1 MTPEKNLNFH
11 GKNILI
17 KLSKSAQAATGQLN
31 TPLLIEI
38 QIYFSCLLGKRLAFY
53 AANYADREI
62 PGTQTVEAALF
73 SELLSTSKQLTENI
87 YIRFNTVMT
96 KTCSVSD
103 YSGPPPVSDFKI
115 ANQKPY
121 VPNWLDIDFKNDL
134 WAGAYGWNN
143 SDKSYSNT
151 KQVRSSA
158 QKV

>member
-1 MTPEKNLNFH
+1 MALEQKLSFH
-11 GKNILI
+11 KKDILI
-17 KLSKSAQAATGQLN
+17 TLSRYAQTAAKQLN
-31 TPLLIEI
+31 TPLIIEI

-53 AANYADREI
+53 SDSEI
-62 PGTQTVEAALF
+62 SGVQIIEAGLF
-73 SELLSTSKQLTENI
+73 TELLNSSKRLTNNI
-87 YIRFNTVMT
+87 YVRFNTVMT

-134 WAGAYGWNN
+134 WAGEYGWNN

-151 KQVRSSA
+151 KQIRSSA
-158 QKV
+158 QKA